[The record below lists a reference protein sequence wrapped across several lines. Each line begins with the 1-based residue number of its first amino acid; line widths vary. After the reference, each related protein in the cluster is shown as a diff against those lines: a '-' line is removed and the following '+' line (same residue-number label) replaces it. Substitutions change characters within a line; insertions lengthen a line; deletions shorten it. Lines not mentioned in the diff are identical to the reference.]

1 MNSKSGVISLCPGS
15 CAPWQIV
22 KAFAASE
29 GIEEGSLTLFSPP
42 GTSPSLLSP
51 GSASAA
57 LCCASPSGQTH
68 NRDALA
74 ELAKLLQPGSR
85 VYVHDASLVSAISI
99 LFCGGDPHEVSWNSP
114 CSLTRS
120 EDMLLHG
127 VGHWLTD
134 CPPFPRVSL
143 FLLMDMTSTPIYPWP
158 PHAGCHPAAGLT
170 QGPPA
175 QWFHRESG

>member
-1 MNSKSGVISLCPGS
+1 MTPKSGVISLCPGS

-29 GIEEGSLTLFSPP
+29 GIDEGSLTLFSPP

-74 ELAKLLQPGSR
+74 ELAKLLQPGSK
-85 VYVHDASLVSAISI
+85 VYVHDASLVSAISPV
-99 LFCGGDPHEVSWNSP
+99 GG
-114 CSLTRS
+114 
-120 EDMLLHG
+120 
-127 VGHWLTD
+127 
-134 CPPFPRVSL
+134 
-143 FLLMDMTSTPIYPWP
+143 WP
-158 PHAGCHPAAGLT
+158 PPSHGTLHAASLDLRTCSYMGWVIG
-170 QGPPA
+170 
-175 QWFHRESG
+175 